1 MPSSVTG
8 LEPPKRQGDLPL
20 PVSTAKAPMRPMEEP
35 EPPRS
40 GQLIVNEDGGAT
52 YGTAQVFGGTRSDDG
67 RVRGGRWVFAI
78 GGTARTML
86 KRWIR
91 GMREEAGHGDLS
103 ITRTREIDDA
113 LRVFEMRYPLRM
125 SSFDRRLM
133 QEGAEEAASSERLA
147 RRIVRPDYVATDYP
161 LVGVTPYPFQRSG
174 ADALRAS
181 RALLCADDLGLGKTI
196 TAACTLCDGA
206 LRPALVICPA
216 NLIPQWVAE
225 LKRCLPQLRVH
236 VLKGT
241 TPTDIPE
248 EWYKQAKRAHN
259 AAQKTTGRRP
269 VPFPYDA
276 PLWPDVLVTNYHRLE
291 GWAPALVGKVRYIIA
306 DEVHEL
312 RHADSGKYRAFR
324 VIRAE
329 AEACLG
335 LSATPI
341 FNYGGEA
348 FTVLDAISPGALGTA
363 EEFASAYC
371 NGSRANA
378 VSDPRALHEDLVSR
392 GLMVRRRRYEVGHE
406 LPELTKS
413 RVPVSD
419 DHRLFA
425 KEAQAGGATELA
437 RFIVENSGATDAQL
451 RQRAFMSGGT
461 FERVLRQATGVSK
474 AHQIADLIIM
484 CAQQRQRPVVFCH
497 HRAVWRII
505 AERLNAAGVSFAMY
519 TGEETDKQKAE
530 SLAAFCRADGV
541 DAFLVG
547 LHSGSIGLDGL
558 QHWSSTGI
566 IGEIDYTNAR
576 LDQAIARLRRNGQ
589 KQPVIFYMVIADF
602 GWDPIAVDIV
612 NVKGAQSEGIFDPG
626 GRADAGQV
634 DISRARKLA
643 ELYLA
648 SMSKRPP
655 EGAAASAKPY
665 VYPG

>member
-1 MPSSVTG
+1 MSSLLGLSPPS
-8 LEPPKRQGDLPL
+8 RQADLPL
-20 PVSTAKAPMRPMEEP
+20 PESTAKKPLRMMEDLAPPGA
-35 EPPRS
+35 S
-40 GQLIVNEDGGAT
+40 QIIVNEDGGAT
-52 YGTAQVFGGTRSDDG
+52 FGTGKIFGGSRGDDG
-67 RVRGGRWVFAI
+67 RWRGGRWLVTI
-78 GGTARTML
+78 SGTARTML

-91 GMREEAGHGDLS
+91 GMKEEAGHGDLS
-103 ITRTREIDDA
+103 VTRTREIDDA

-125 SSFDRRLM
+125 SSEDRHAMR
-133 QEGAEEAASSERLA
+133 EGAEEAAEAERLS
-147 RRIVRPDYVATDYP
+147 RRIMRPDYVATDYP
-161 LVGVTPYPFQRSG
+161 LVGVVPYPFQRAG

-196 TAACTLCDGA
+196 LALCTLCDGA

-216 NLIPQWVAE
+216 NLIPQWVGE

-259 AAQKTTGRRP
+259 AEQRTSGKRP
-269 VPFPYDA
+269 APFPYSG
-276 PLWPDVLVTNYHRLE
+276 PMWPDVLVTNYHRLE
-291 GWAPALVGKVRYIIA
+291 GWAPAIVGKIRYVIA

-312 RHADSGKYRAFR
+312 RHSDSGKYRAFR
-324 VIRAE
+324 VIRAD
-329 AEACLG
+329 ADACLG

-348 FTVLDAISPGALGTA
+348 RTVLDAIAPGALGT
-363 EEFASAYC
+363 ESEFASAYC

-378 VSDPRALHEDLVSR
+378 VSDPRALHEDLVGR

-419 DHRLFA
+419 DDRRFA
-425 KEAQAGGATELA
+425 KEAQAGGAMELA
-437 RFIVENSGATDAQL
+437 RFIVANSGAENPEL
-451 RQRAFMSGGT
+451 RRRAFSSGGQ
-461 FERVLRQATGVSK
+461 FERVLRQATGVAK
-474 AHQIADLIIM
+474 ANQIADLIIM
-484 CAQQRQRPVVFCH
+484 CAEQRQRPVVFCH

-505 AERLNAAGVSFAMY
+505 AERLNAANISFASY
-519 TGEETDKQKAE
+519 TGEETDRQKAE

-541 DAFLVG
+541 DVFLVG

-566 IGEIDYTNAR
+566 IGELDYTNAR
-576 LDQAIARLRRNGQ
+576 HEQAIARLQRNGQ

-626 GRADAGQV
+626 GRADAANV
-634 DISRARKLA
+634 DMSRVRKLA
-643 ELYLA
+643 ETYLA
-648 SMSKRPP
+648 AVSKKHP
-655 EGAAASAKPY
+655 EGAAAKAKPY
-665 VYPG
+665 VHPG